1 MRRAALLVNLL
12 ALLGMFILGS
22 QVWASATLTES
33 LVRVE
38 ISGLEAFPQLSVIL
52 VAWILIVF
60 VSRYV
65 DSLFGRFILSAVLF
79 LLFATSAPVLFESS
93 SGSLKV
99 LSPRIAAVT
108 GIGDWNAQ
116 VLLLTDTA
124 FAHLYA
130 DLFII
135 LLIVSFTMTL
145 VLIWSRRGS
154 SPKRALSTRI
164 DRLPEW

>member
-1 MRRAALLVNLL
+1 MRRAALLIDLL
-12 ALLGMFILGS
+12 ALLGMFICGS
-22 QVWASATLTES
+22 QVWASATLAES
-33 LVRVE
+33 LARVE

-52 VAWILIVF
+52 VAWVLILF

-79 LLFATSAPVLFESS
+79 LLFATSAPVLFESA

-99 LSPRIAAVT
+99 LSPRIAALT

-124 FAHLYA
+124 FSHLYA

-135 LLIVSFTMTL
+135 MLIVSFTTTL
-145 VLIWSRRGS
+145 ILIWSRRGS
-154 SPKRALSTRI
+154 SAKPALSTRI